1 MQPLTRLL
9 TTSGNRRSHE
19 RLGSAILGKAKM
31 IIAAVWQARIV
42 CA

>member
-1 MQPLTRLL
+1 MQPLTVFSPHRETDALKP
-9 TTSGNRRSHE
+9 
-19 RLGSAILGKAKM
+19 GSAILGKAKM